1 MPGFDPNAL
10 HLINGDSAGGT
21 FRQAIANTNRL
32 IIARDVL
39 SCGPL
44 PTFVDMESWTRFRV
58 AFWQEAM
65 QGLPDID
72 MRLRQTDLSQNVQRI
87 IEASRLY
94 VWAASGNTDQL
105 MVTFLFEVLER
116 YGADPG
122 KVQLVEFLTL
132 PGTERR
138 AIQMGELDATRMRM
152 HPTPRALTMDDWVA
166 YRQAWR
172 AVTADTPAKLLSF
185 ERDSPHASAP
195 LKLAVKQVLRLY
207 PDRVS
212 GLPLW
217 DRRLLENVPERGP
230 RAERIIAFTLGERFD
245 EGDLAGDT
253 YLFWRL
259 LRMASPALPK
269 PLLVVL
275 GDTSSLLTTHFE
287 LTAFGAEVVA
297 GRASSWPANPIDD
310 WAGGVHLS
318 SAAGNLWFT
327 DAKGGL
333 APG

>member
-21 FRQAIANTNRL
+21 FRQGIANTNRL

-39 SCGPL
+39 SCGPT
-44 PTFVDMESWTRFRV
+44 PPFVDMESWTRLRV
-58 AFWQEAM
+58 AYWQEAM

-87 IEASRLY
+87 IAARRLY
-94 VWAASGNTDQL
+94 VWVASGNTDQL
-105 MVTFLFEVLER
+105 MVTFLFEMLER

-138 AIQMGELDATRMRM
+138 AIQMGELDARQMRM
-152 HPTPRALTMDDWVA
+152 HPAPRSLTMDDWVA
-166 YRQAWR
+166 SRQAWR
-172 AVTADTPAKLLSF
+172 AVTADNPAKVLSY
-185 ERDSPHASAP
+185 EKDSPHASVP
-195 LKLAVKQVLRLY
+195 LKFAVRHLLRRY
-207 PDRVS
+207 PDRAS

-217 DRRLLENVPERGP
+217 DRRLLENVTERGP
-230 RAERIIAFTLGERFD
+230 RAERVIAFTLGERFH
-245 EGDLAGDT
+245 EGDLAGDA

-259 LRMASPALPK
+259 LRMASPSLPK
-269 PLLVVL
+269 PLLVAL
-275 GDTSSLLTTHFE
+275 GDTSSMLSTHFE
-287 LTAFGAEVVA
+287 LTAFGAEVAA
-297 GRASSWPANPIDD
+297 GRASSWPVNPIDD

-318 SAAGNLWFT
+318 SAAGNLWFV
-327 DAKGGL
+327 DAEGGL
-333 APG
+333 TPG

>member
-39 SCGPL
+39 SCGPT
-44 PTFVDMESWTRFRV
+44 PPFADMESWTRMRV
-58 AFWQEAM
+58 AFWQDAM

-87 IEASRLY
+87 IEAKRLY

-105 MVTFLFEVLER
+105 MVTFIFEILER

-122 KVQLVEFLTL
+122 KVQLVEFLTM
-132 PGTERR
+132 PSTERR
-138 AIQMGELDATRMRM
+138 AVQMGEIDATQMRM
-152 HPTPRALTMDDWVA
+152 HPPPRDLTMDDWVA

-172 AVTADTPAKLLSF
+172 AVTADNPAMVLSY
-185 ERDSPHASAP
+185 ENDAPNATVP
-195 LKLAVKQVLRLY
+195 LKYAVKHLLRRY
-207 PDRVS
+207 PDRAS

-217 DRRLLENVPERGP
+217 DRRLLENVASRGP
-230 RAERIIAFTLGERFD
+230 RAERIIAYTLGERSH
-245 EGDLAGDT
+245 EGDLTGDA
-253 YLFWRL
+253 YFFWRL
-259 LRMASPALPK
+259 LRMASPALPR
-269 PLLVVL
+269 PLLVAI
-275 GDTSSLLTTHFE
+275 GDTSTMLGTHFE
-287 LTAFGAEVVA
+287 LTEFGAEVVA
-297 GRASSWPANPIDD
+297 GKASSWPVNPIDD

-318 SAAGNLWFT
+318 SVAGNLWFT
-327 DAKGGL
+327 DDEGGL
-333 APG
+333 TRG